1 MKYSLIKTLGLFLI
15 CGTLLPA
22 AEISFDTRNPG
33 TITACVGDQPVA
45 DYVYANGRINRPYI
59 WNVRTTDGIQVSRDY
74 PPVEG
79 RERTDH
85 SLIHPGIWMSFKEIG
100 GLNFW
105 HGENHCF
112 TAVIEK
118 ASVVDGVGSFTVE
131 NLYCEGDDKATARV
145 RETCRLRFLVMEGGW
160 LLIWESAFRGL
171 VDDAVF
177 GDQEEMGLGIR
188 VATEIS
194 GVKGGRI
201 LNSNGRRTEKEAWG
215 KTADWCDYSGRMDGG
230 WVGMA
235 ILAGNDN
242 FRRSWFHARDYG
254 LLLANPFGRQAFQAG
269 PRSEVK
275 ISRDTPLRLT
285 FGVYIHSAEEEH
297 DTDIAAL
304 YREFSPL
311 TRHESR

>member
-1 MKYSLIKTLGLFLI
+1 MKYCLLITLGLFLI

-33 TITACVGDQPVA
+33 TITVCVGDQPVA
-45 DYVYANGRINRPYI
+45 NYVYANGRINRPYI
-59 WNVRTTDGIQVSRDY
+59 WDVRTTDGIQVSRDY

-79 RERTDH
+79 EDRTDH
-85 SLIHPGIWMSFKEIG
+85 PLIHPGIWMSFKEIG

-105 HGENHCF
+105 RGENHCF
-112 TAVIEK
+112 TTLIAK
-118 ASVVDGVGSFTVE
+118 PNVVDGVGSFTVE
-131 NLYCEGDDKATARV
+131 NLYCEGNNKAKARV
-145 RETCRLRFLVMEGGW
+145 RETCRLRFLVVEGGW
-160 LLIWESAFRGL
+160 LLIWESAFQGL

-215 KTADWCDYSGRMDGG
+215 KTADWCDYSGKMDGR

-235 ILAGNDN
+235 ILTGNDN
-242 FRRSWFHARDYG
+242 FRKSWFHARDYG
-254 LLLANPFGRQAFQAG
+254 LLLANPFGRQAFHAG
-269 PRSEVK
+269 PRSEVE
-275 ISRDTPLRLT
+275 IPRNTPLRLI
-285 FGVYIHSAEEEH
+285 FGVYIHSAENEH
-297 DTDIAAL
+297 DTDVAAL
-304 YREFSPL
+304 YRKFSRL
-311 TRHESR
+311 ARHESR